1 MCRSVKPAKLTLQVL
16 QQEQTGVT
24 HNLAMQTRAQSV
36 WWHRFVTLCLAAL
49 ATGSAAYWALKSV
62 SSGPAVPAS
71 GTAQMTVATPNPQAI
86 TRLLGGTPVAPAA
99 GKLAVADTS
108 GDRLKLTGVVAG
120 RSDRG
125 YALISVDGKPAR
137 PFGVGSQVT
146 DTLVLRSVA
155 VRSAALGP
163 DRTAPASVTLELP
176 KPPQP

>member
-1 MCRSVKPAKLTLQVL
+1 MPA
-16 QQEQTGVT
+16 
-24 HNLAMQTRAQSV
+24 
-36 WWHRFVTLCLAAL
+36 AA
-49 ATGSAAYWALKSV
+49 
-62 SSGPAVPAS
+62 
-71 GTAQMTVATPNPQAI
+71 PNPEAI
-86 TRLLGGTPVAPAA
+86 TRLLGGAPTALPA
-99 GKLAVADTS
+99 GRIAVADPS

-120 RSDRG
+120 RASRG